1 MFDENFKNYFLNKV
15 GLSNYKVDKIEHS
28 FKDFDGENDITI
40 ILSNGN
46 EKISFLIEDKIDAV
60 AMPNQKE
67 RYNLRGL
74 KGIEKNLYERF
85 FVFIVAPSDYLKTN
99 SEAIKYEN
107 KISYEEI
114 LKVLDYDLF
123 AVTLLKKAIIE
134 KEKGYT
140 VIEDKN
146 VTKFWDNYYK
156 YVKNNHPKLQIN
168 EIKGPRGQNAG
179 WPQFK
184 TPIKNISVVHKS
196 DRGFIDLTFKGIDNY
211 KLFMEV
217 VKPILEE
224 DMIVV
229 RTGKSISIRV
239 NTEKL
244 SFKESFEDNIEIIKT
259 AFNNIERLIC
269 LVEKIDINKIRN

>member
-1 MFDENFKNYFLNKV
+1 
-15 GLSNYKVDKIEHS
+15 
-28 FKDFDGENDITI
+28 
-40 ILSNGN
+40 
-46 EKISFLIEDKIDAV
+46 
-60 AMPNQKE
+60 MPNQKE
-67 RYNLRGL
+67 RYNLRGF
-74 KGIEKNLYERF
+74 KGIEKKLYDRF
-85 FVFIVAPSDYLKTN
+85 FVFIVAPCDYLKTN

-107 KISYEEI
+107 QISYEELLEI
-114 LKVLDYDLF
+114 LDYDYF

-184 TPIKNISVVHKS
+184 TPIKNVSVVHKS

-217 VKPILEE
+217 AKPILEE

-239 NTEKL
+239 NTKKL
-244 SFKESFEDNIEIIKT
+244 SFKESFEDNVEIIKT
-259 AFNNIERLIC
+259 AFDNIERLIC

>member
-1 MFDENFKNYFLNKV
+1 MEFVLEKVLERDIDLLIINKFIFDENFKNYFLNKV

-46 EKISFLIEDKIDAV
+46 ERISFLIEDKIDAI

-67 RYNLRGL
+67 RYNLRGF
-74 KGIEKNLYERF
+74 KGIEKKLYDRF
-85 FVFIVAPSDYLKTN
+85 FVFIVAPCDYLKTN

-107 KISYEEI
+107 QISYEELLEI
-114 LKVLDYDLF
+114 LDYDYF

-184 TPIKNISVVHKS
+184 TPIKNI
-196 DRGFIDLTFKGIDNY
+196 FI
-211 KLFMEV
+211 KLIPLLM
-217 VKPILEE
+217 
-224 DMIVV
+224 
-229 RTGKSISIRV
+229 
-239 NTEKL
+239 
-244 SFKESFEDNIEIIKT
+244 
-259 AFNNIERLIC
+259 FNCN
-269 LVEKIDINKIRN
+269 